1 MKNFEV
7 IVDFIIIVTVV
18 INCILYGW
26 QNLFLPSV
34 NFHFNSYMA
43 YDAISR
49 YSLGYWVPSSTT
61 WLWLLENYDLT
72 PKHKPYCVV
81 FLIYLF

>member
-7 IVDFIIIVTVV
+7 IVDFIIIVTII

-34 NFHFNSYMA
+34 TFHFNSYMA
-43 YDAISR
+43 YDAISH
-49 YSLGYWVPSSTT
+49 YSRLLGTFIYNLIVTPWK
-61 WLWLLENYDLT
+61 LWFNSQA
-72 PKHKPYCVV
+72 
-81 FLIYLF
+81 